1 MMFKSI
7 FNSFTMWKK
16 ILAAVLGILVG
27 YWLIDDFD
35 PDLLKGKRVLITGA
49 SAGIGEQMA
58 YHYAKMGANVIV
70 TARREQK
77 LQEVV
82 ARCKELGRPDGIYHY
97 ISADMS
103 NLTSTELVIREAHAK
118 LGGIDYLVLNHIIVI
133 PLGMWRGTVDNLT
146 RMDKIVDVN
155 YKSYVKSSSHFLV
168 FIPLQSKVAQPF
180 SGVYSSTKFALD
192 GFFGSIRQ
200 EFALRNCDVSITLC
214 VIGLVG
220 KVAQPF
226 SGVYSSTKFALDGFF
241 GSIRQ
246 EFALRNCDVSITLCV
261 IGLVGT
267 ESAISELRNFGQHFL
282 LKYIKAAEPPD
293 AAYAIIRGG
302 ALRAREIYFPY
313 METKILTMLRDLL
326 PRTVDYI
333 NRWVYTTS

>member
-220 KVAQPF
+220 
-226 SGVYSSTKFALDGFF
+226 
-241 GSIRQ
+241 
-246 EFALRNCDVSITLCV
+246 
-261 IGLVGT
+261 T

>member
-1 MMFKSI
+1 MMFKSM

-82 ARCKELGRPDGIYHY
+82 AKCKELGRPDGIYHY

-103 NLTSTELVIREAHAK
+103 NLTSTELVIREAHVK

-155 YKSYVKSSSHFLV
+155 YKSYVHLTSHAL
-168 FIPLQSKVAQPF
+168 PLLEESR
-180 SGVYSSTKFALD
+180 
-192 GFFGSIRQ
+192 GSIVV
-200 EFALRNCDVSITLC
+200 VSSLA
-214 VIGLVG
+214 G

-313 METKILTMLRDLL
+313 METRVLTLLRDLL